1 MRWIDEVRLYIII
14 IILLLFGFFLLFV
27 YMVIEETMI
36 FSHSDFSHTSLKR
49 KRDEKIHK

>member
-1 MRWIDEVRLYIII
+1 MKCDC
-14 IILLLFGFFLLFV
+14 ILLLFCYCSFFFLLFV